1 MVRILF
7 NFKKNCQIQI
17 SQPIVKIISI
27 TLFFVFGWQAG
38 FSQDTLFFKAKA
50 FLSYDMCDSAY
61 FYINEAIKKD
71 NNNFRYRQL
80 KGDILFRQ
88 KHWDG
93 AINSY
98 ISIAKTKPNMVN
110 YQLAK
115 CYAQTGNF
123 KKAATCLET
132 YLNQRSRIESYKIKL
147 DTCFRSFAK
156 TNQWQSLWMKDFDNS
171 YQDFL
176 KQIEYNIRYEH
187 YTDALEQIDN
197 YLVSRPKKFY
207 LYYLKGNILLIMKD
221 KTSALTAYEKAYKLK
236 SKNIEI
242 AYAYGNLLFDL
253 KKYKKARTVFVQLN
267 NSDKFS
273 ILPLKEIGKCDFE
286 LKKYNK
292 AKQELSAFIKIYFK
306 DPDASFYLS
315 KTYFAHKEYFNALKS
330 INISI
335 LEQSDNF
342 DYLFTRGK
350 IYLESQ
356 AYKLAVKDFLLA
368 MDISNSNNGELY
380 FLIGIAY
387 QHLGDPGMA
396 CTYWKRAYEHQY
408 MEADDYRMKYC
419 Q

>member
-1 MVRILF
+1 MSKRLF
-7 NFKKNCQIQI
+7 TSYWIFHKLLSKNIFLI
-17 SQPIVKIISI
+17 
-27 TLFFVFGWQAG
+27 FFLLSG
-38 FSQDTLFFKAKA
+38 FYGSGQDSLYFMAKA
-50 FLSYDMCDSAY
+50 YLSYNQYDSAY
-61 FYINEAIKKD
+61 YFINGAIKKD
-71 NNNFRYRQL
+71 NDNIHYWQV
-80 KGDILFRQ
+80 KGDILFAQ

-98 ISIAKTKPNMVN
+98 LTVKKKKPNLVN

-115 CYAQTGNF
+115 SYAQTGNF
-123 KKAATCLET
+123 KEAKKYLEI
-132 YLNQRSRIESYKIKL
+132 YLNQRNRIESYKVKL
-147 DTCFRSFAK
+147 DTCFRKLSETK
-156 TNQWQSLWMKDFDNS
+156 QWKDLWIEDFDNR

-187 YTDALEQIDN
+187 NTDALEQIDN
-197 YLVSRPKKFY
+197 YLISHPKKFY
-207 LYYLKGNILLIMKD
+207 LYYLKGNILLIMND

-236 SKNIEI
+236 SKNREI

-253 KKYKKARTVFVQLN
+253 KKYKKARVVFVQLN
-267 NSDKFS
+267 NYDKYDM
-273 ILPLKEIGKCDFE
+273 LPLRNIGKCDVG
-286 LKKYNK
+286 LKKNK
-292 AKQELSAFIKIYFK
+292 RAQEELLSFVKFYFK
-306 DPDASFYLS
+306 DPEANFYLA
-315 KTYFAHKEYFNALKS
+315 KTYFTQKEYFNALKT

-335 LEQSDNF
+335 QEQPNNF